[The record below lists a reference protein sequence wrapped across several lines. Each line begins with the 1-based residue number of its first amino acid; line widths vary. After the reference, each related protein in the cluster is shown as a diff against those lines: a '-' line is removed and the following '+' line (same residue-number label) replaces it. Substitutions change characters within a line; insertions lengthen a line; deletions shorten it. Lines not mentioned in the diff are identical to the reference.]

1 MNSKIKSSLI
11 SLSKNHTVFRLP
23 MRKALYIKNR
33 LKYLTDNL
41 TVKTMENTVIFCA
54 YNGKSYAC
62 SPKAIYE
69 YMLSVPKYKGY
80 NFIWIFKE
88 PEKHKDVAANP
99 NTKIV
104 KYHTR
109 QCNIALRQAKY
120 WFFNFRALEH
130 WIPTKKQVYTQCWHG
145 TPLKRLG
152 YDINGSHNAMNSQKE
167 LRDKYRTD
175 AKHFKYLL
183 SPSAFT
189 SKRLYD
195 AFNLGENN
203 PNARI
208 VEEGYPRNDFLVNHT
223 DEDVEK
229 IKEKLHIPNDKKV
242 ILYAPTWRDNQHDSR
257 LGYVYKLGIDFDK
270 LRSDLED
277 EYVILFRPH
286 YFIANSFDFKRYD
299 GFVINAAGVDDIN
312 ELYIVSDMLI
322 TDYSSVFFDY
332 AILKRPVIFFMYD
345 IEEYKNDIRG
355 FYLELSELPGPVV
368 TEEKELLS
376 QIRHKSEHFSY
387 DSRYKSFNKRF
398 NYLEDGKASGR
409 VVKTIVEE
417 REK

>member
-1 MNSKIKSSLI
+1 M
-11 SLSKNHTVFRLP
+11 
-23 MRKALYIKNR
+23 
-33 LKYLTDNL
+33 
-41 TVKTMENTVIFCA
+41 
-54 YNGKSYAC
+54 
-62 SPKAIYE
+62 
-69 YMLSVPKYKGY
+69 
-80 NFIWIFKE
+80 
-88 PEKHKDVAANP
+88 
-99 NTKIV
+99 
-104 KYHTR
+104 
-109 QCNIALRQAKY
+109 
-120 WFFNFRALEH
+120 
-130 WIPTKKQVYTQCWHG
+130 
-145 TPLKRLG
+145 
-152 YDINGSHNAMNSQKE
+152 
-167 LRDKYRTD
+167 
-175 AKHFKYLL
+175 
-183 SPSAFT
+183 
-189 SKRLYD
+189 
-195 AFNLGENN
+195 
-203 PNARI
+203 
-208 VEEGYPRNDFLVNHT
+208 
-223 DEDVEK
+223 
-229 IKEKLHIPNDKKV
+229 
-242 ILYAPTWRDNQHDSR
+242 
-257 LGYVYKLGIDFDK
+257 
-270 LRSDLED
+270 
-277 EYVILFRPH
+277 ILFRPH